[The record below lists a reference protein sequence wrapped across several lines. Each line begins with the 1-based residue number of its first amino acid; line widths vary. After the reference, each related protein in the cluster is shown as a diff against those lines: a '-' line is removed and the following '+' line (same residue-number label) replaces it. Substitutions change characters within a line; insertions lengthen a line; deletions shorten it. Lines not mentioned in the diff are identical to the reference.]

1 MEALDL
7 GYNILKL
14 NNIHTYKIDTA
25 FILWDYKDHDIKV
38 DLDTGFSG
46 LKDNPDHELNDTLT
60 NIENID
66 FDKIANNFQISGGSI
81 LNVLRYCVIQTAK
94 RNNGRVLEKD
104 IIDAIKIEYDKE
116 GQTI

>member
-1 MEALDL
+1 MNKIQFNSFTKTNFFDAYKVILSNQKVKESRNSRNFNNYFLNQREEDV
-7 GYNILKL
+7 NITSL
-14 NNIHTYKIDTA
+14 
-25 FILWDYKDHDIKV
+25 
-38 DLDTGFSG
+38 
-46 LKDNPDHELNDTLT
+46 
-60 NIENID
+60 NID